1 MEFLIQLAFAAI
13 LLGVGLGAGR
23 IAERKHFASLARRE
37 QDIGSRFVVTD
48 LKRFPGGAAG
58 PATLVAGHACIS
70 SDYFKSFV
78 ASLRKLIGGELRSY
92 ESLMQRARRE
102 AVMRMLE
109 EAHRLGYDAVCNVRL
124 EGADIGGATLQRKGG
139 VVSVSVHA
147 SGTAYRLADPSLR
160 ASLASPMASQV
171 NAAAGQTAYR
181 AVGRV

>member
-1 MEFLIQLAFAAI
+1 MEFLIQIVVAAL

-23 IAERKHFASLARRE
+23 IAERRHFASLARRE
-37 QDIGSRFVVTD
+37 REIGSRFVITD
-48 LKRFPGGAAG
+48 LKRFPGGALG
-58 PATLVAGHACIS
+58 TATLVAGHACIS

-109 EAHRLGYDAVCNVRL
+109 DAHRLGYDAVCNVRL
-124 EGADIGGATLQRKGG
+124 NGVDIGGASLQRKGG

-147 SGTAYRLADPSLR
+147 SGTAYRLADPALR
-160 ASLASPMASQV
+160 DSLASPMAIPGP
-171 NAAAGQTAYR
+171 AAAGQSA
-181 AVGRV
+181 